1 MMSTNRSTILCLTS
15 EIKGLRFIEEAK
27 RQGCYV
33 ILLTREKWKDAPDWP
48 RDSIDEMF
56 FMPTLDNRQH
66 MTNAVSYLARS
77 HQIDHINPLDDLDVE
92 MAAALREHL
101 RLQGMGETATR
112 FFRDKLAMRMR
123 AREAGILVP
132 EFTPT
137 FSHARLSDFMNRV
150 SPPWVLKPRS
160 LAGSMGIKK
169 CNSAAEVWQWLD
181 QLGDEQSHF
190 HLEQFVPG
198 DVFHVDALVWDGE
211 VIFSIAH
218 QYGQPPL
225 TVSHGGGIFTTRT
238 MRRDA
243 PDTQALLAI
252 NRETIKAL
260 GMVRGANHIEF
271 IKAHA
276 NGRLYFLEAAARV
289 GGANISELIEFATGL
304 NLWGEW
310 AKIEVA
316 NVRGEQYQL
325 TPPRD
330 DYAGILICLAKQES
344 PDLSVYAAP
353 EVVWRMQRPYHAGLI
368 VQSPDAARVE
378 SLIADYTPRFMQD
391 FMAVLPALDKPPQ

>member
-1 MMSTNRSTILCLTS
+1 MTS

-66 MTNAVSYLARS
+66 IFNAVSYLARS

-101 RLQGMGETATR
+101 RLPGMGETATR
-112 FFRDKLAMRMR
+112 FFRDKLAMRLR
-123 AREAGILVP
+123 ARGAGILVP

-137 FSHARLSDFMNRV
+137 FSHARLAEFMQRV

-169 CNSAAEVWQWLD
+169 CNSADEVWQWLD
-181 QLGDEQSHF
+181 QLGDDQSHF

-198 DVFHVDALVWDGE
+198 DVFHVDSLVWDGE
-211 VIFSIAH
+211 VVFSTAH
-218 QYGQPPL
+218 QYGLPPM

-260 GMVRGANHIEF
+260 GMVRGANHVEF

-276 NGRLYFLEAAARV
+276 DGRLYFLEAAARV

-316 NVRGEQYQL
+316 NVRGEQFQL
-325 TPPRD
+325 TKPRD

-344 PDLSVYAAP
+344 PDLSAYAAP
-353 EVVWRMQRPYHAGLI
+353 EVVWRLQRPYHAGLI
-368 VQSPDAARVE
+368 VQSPAAERVE
-378 SLIADYTPRFMQD
+378 SLIAEYTPRFMQD
-391 FMAVLPALDKPPQ
+391 FMATLPALDKPPQ